1 MGRSSKKLHLK
12 RTPAEQAEHDLRKA
26 RKAARRA
33 ARAAPYA
40 THQNTESDD
49 EYGPQPAPSAAA
61 SSRRMTHEDDEDVF
75 ARVEEDRFRDKLAEA
90 MGEDEYV
97 HGLHSRFE
105 TYEAGRVPKR
115 WQGLDTEANN
125 VNPALMEE
133 EEYAEY
139 IRSSMW
145 R

>member
-1 MGRSSKKLHLK
+1 MGPSSKKLYLK
-12 RTPAEQAEHDLRKA
+12 RTPAEQAEHDMRKA

-40 THQNTESDD
+40 THQDPESGD
-49 EYGPQPAPSAAA
+49 EYGPQPALSASGAP
-61 SSRRMTHEDDEDVF
+61 RNTNYEDDTDIF
-75 ARVEEDRFRDKLAEA
+75 ARVEEERFRDKLAEA

-97 HGLHSRFE
+97 HGLHSRFDA
-105 TYEAGRVPKR
+105 YDAGRVPKR
-115 WQGLDTEANN
+115 WQGSDAQEET